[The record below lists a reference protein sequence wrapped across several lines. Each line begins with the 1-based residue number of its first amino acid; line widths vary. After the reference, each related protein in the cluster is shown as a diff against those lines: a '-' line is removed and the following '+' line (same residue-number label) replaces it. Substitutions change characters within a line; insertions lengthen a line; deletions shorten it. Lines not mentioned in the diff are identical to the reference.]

1 MTYGEG
7 FISFFKGVYGAGQGG
22 LYRSPPPPSS
32 PPTLPQCS
40 ETVAVVGP

>member
-22 LYRSPPPPSS
+22 LYRPRPASS